1 VRRIIGI
8 GSPFGADQLG
18 WRAVDLLQAAPLA
31 NAELLKLDRPGSL
44 LIRYFSE
51 VADLILIDAVQTGRE
66 PPGTPIRLE
75 VGELSA
81 AGCRTSTHGF
91 GVAEALQMAGQ
102 LGLMPDKLLLIG
114 IETGPNLS
122 LLPEIESVRLLR
134 LIESHIG

>member
-1 VRRIIGI
+1 MRRIIGI

-18 WRAVDLLQAAPLA
+18 WRAVDLLQATPPA
-31 NAELLKLDRPGSL
+31 NTEMLKLDRPGSL

-51 VADLILIDAVQTGRE
+51 VADLVLIDAVQAGRE

-75 VGELSA
+75 LRELAA

-91 GVAEALQMAGQ
+91 GVVEALQMARQ

-114 IETGPNLS
+114 IETGPDLS
-122 LLPEIESVRLLR
+122 ILPEIESARLLR
-134 LIESHIG
+134 LFESHLG